1 MNSFIV
7 KRIFS
12 PSTLLSPVEENTQIT
27 PVIKRRTN
35 KMKKVFE
42 ENIWIMAFRI
52 ASNMLIEMYITW
64 QRRCV
69 VQG

>member
-42 ENIWIMAFRI
+42 ENIWIMAFRST
-52 ASNMLIEMYITW
+52 SNMLIEMYITW